1 MPQRILDLV
10 HRSFRYW
17 SLLPAVV
24 LLFVITV
31 YPAANLLRMSVST
44 VEFVGG
50 RDIWS
55 FTPGR
60 NVELLLS
67 DPVLWPAIVNTIVF
81 VVVTVAVELAL
92 GLALA
97 LLVARLPHGKSAA
110 RTTMILPILVPPVAI
125 GCMWKLMYNFDFGL
139 FNQMFVG
146 LGLPPVNWLGSTNL
160 ALMSVIIVDIWH
172 WVPFV
177 FLILF
182 AAVEGLPV
190 EIIEAAQVDGA
201 TSRQIVWRIV
211 IPMLRNALAVAFI
224 FRAIFAFK
232 VFDEIYLLTSGGPGT
247 ATEVV
252 NLHLYK
258 VFFEQNQLGY
268 GALLAVA
275 FIAGILTFLVVSR
288 RVTRVGTQ

>member
-1 MPQRILDLV
+1 MPQRLLDLI
-10 HRSFRYW
+10 HNTFRYW

-24 LLFVITV
+24 LLLVITV
-31 YPAANLLRMSVST
+31 YPALHLVQMSVST
-44 VEFVGG
+44 VEFIGG
-50 RDIWS
+50 RDVWT

-60 NVELLLS
+60 NLDLLLG
-67 DPVLWPAIVNTIVF
+67 DPVLPPAIVNTIIF
-81 VVVTVAVELAL
+81 VIVTVAAELTL

-97 LLVARLPHGKSAA
+97 ILVARLPRGRNAA
-110 RTTMILPILVPPVAI
+110 RTAMILPILVPPVAI
-125 GCMWKLMYNFDFGL
+125 GSMWKLMYNFDFGL
-139 FNQMFVG
+139 FNQALDG

-172 WVPFV
+172 WTPFV

-182 AAVEGLPV
+182 AAVEGLPRDV
-190 EIIEAAQVDGA
+190 VEAAEVDGA
-201 TSRQIVWRIV
+201 TNWQITWRIV
-211 IPMLRNALAVAFI
+211 IPMLREALAVAFI

-268 GALLAVA
+268 GALLSVA
-275 FIAGILTFLVVSR
+275 FIAAVLAFLLVSR
-288 RVTRVGTQ
+288 RVTRNTAR

>member
-1 MPQRILDLV
+1 MVQRLLDLV
-10 HRSFRYW
+10 HRSFKYW

-24 LLFVITV
+24 LLLVITV

-44 VEFVGG
+44 IDFVDG
-50 RDIWS
+50 RDVWS

-60 NVELLLS
+60 NFDLMLS
-67 DPVLWPAIVNTIVF
+67 DPVLTPAIVNTFVF
-81 VVVTVAVELAL
+81 VVVTVATELAL

-97 LLVARLPHGKSAA
+97 LLVGRLPRGKGAS
-110 RTTMILPILVPPVAI
+110 RTAMILPILVPPVAI
-125 GCMWKLMYNFDFGL
+125 GSMWKLMYNYDFGL
-139 FNQMFVG
+139 FNQALDG
-146 LGLPPVNWLGSTNL
+146 LGLAPVNWLGSTNL

-190 EIIEAAQVDGA
+190 DVIEAAEVDGA
-201 TSRQIVWRIV
+201 TNRQITWRIV
-211 IPMLRNALAVAFI
+211 IPMLRDALAVAFV

-258 VFFEQNQLGY
+258 VFFEQSQLGY
-268 GALLAVA
+268 GALLSVA
-275 FIAGILTFLVVSR
+275 FIAAILTFLLVSR
-288 RVTRVGTQ
+288 RALRDAAR

>member
-1 MPQRILDLV
+1 MPQRLLDLI
-10 HRSFRYW
+10 HGTFRYW
-17 SLLPAVV
+17 SLLPAA
-24 LLFVITV
+24 LLLLVITV
-31 YPAANLLRMSVST
+31 YPALHLLQMSVST

-50 RDIWS
+50 RDVWS

-60 NVELLLS
+60 NFDLLLS
-67 DPVLWPAIVNTIVF
+67 DPVLPPAIVNTIAF
-81 VVVTVAVELAL
+81 VIVTVAVELTL

-97 LLVARLPHGKSAA
+97 ILIARLPHGRKAA
-110 RTTMILPILVPPVAI
+110 RTAMILPILVPAVAI
-125 GCMWKLMYNFDFGL
+125 GSMWKLMYNFDFGL
-139 FNQMFVG
+139 FNQALDG

-160 ALMSVIIVDIWH
+160 ALLSVIIVDVWH
-172 WVPFV
+172 WTPFV

-182 AAVEGLPV
+182 AAVEGLPRDV
-190 EIIEAAQVDGA
+190 VEAAEVDGA
-201 TSRQIVWRIV
+201 TNWQITWRIV
-211 IPMLRNALAVAFI
+211 IPMLRDALAVAFV

-268 GALLAVA
+268 GALLSVA
-275 FIAGILTFLVVSR
+275 FIAAILAFLLVSR
-288 RVTRVGTQ
+288 RVTRDTAR

>member
-1 MPQRILDLV
+1 MPQRLLDLI
-10 HRSFRYW
+10 HSTFRYW
-17 SLLPAVV
+17 SLLPAVA
-24 LLFVITV
+24 LLLVITV
-31 YPAANLLRMSVST
+31 YPALHLLQMSVST

-50 RDIWS
+50 RDVWT

-60 NVELLLS
+60 NLDLLLS
-67 DPVLWPAIVNTIVF
+67 DPVLPPAIVNTIVF
-81 VVVTVAVELAL
+81 VIVTVAVELTL

-97 LLVARLPHGKSAA
+97 ILIARLPHGRKAA
-110 RTTMILPILVPPVAI
+110 RTAMILPILVPAVAI
-125 GCMWKLMYNFDFGL
+125 GSMWKLMYNFDFGL
-139 FNQMFVG
+139 FNQALDG

-172 WVPFV
+172 WTPFV

-182 AAVEGLPV
+182 AAVEGLPRDV
-190 EIIEAAQVDGA
+190 VEAAEVDGA
-201 TSRQIVWRIV
+201 TSWQITWRIV
-211 IPMLRNALAVAFI
+211 IPMLRDALAVAFV

-268 GALLAVA
+268 GALLSVA
-275 FIAGILTFLVVSR
+275 FIAAILAFLLVSR
-288 RVTRVGTQ
+288 RVTRDTAR